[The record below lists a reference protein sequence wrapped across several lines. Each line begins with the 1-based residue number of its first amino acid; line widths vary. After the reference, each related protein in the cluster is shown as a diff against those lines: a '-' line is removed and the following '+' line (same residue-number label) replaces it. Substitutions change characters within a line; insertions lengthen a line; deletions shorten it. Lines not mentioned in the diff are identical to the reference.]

1 MGAELNYKI
10 VQANSSR
17 EAFYKAKEEA
27 VYWNGNN
34 PYNGDFNTCV
44 ECYDMRELKG
54 LDTFK
59 SWVEEEGEKRIAY
72 TYPLD
77 KGKYVIMA
85 WCAC

>member
-1 MGAELNYKI
+1 MGAELNYRI
-10 VQANSSR
+10 VEANSSR
-17 EAFYKAKEEA
+17 EAYDKAYQDA
-27 VYWNGNN
+27 VEWSGND

-44 ECYDMRELKG
+44 EYYDAKALKG

-59 SWVEEEGEKRIAY
+59 SWVEEFGEKRVAY

-77 KGKYVIMA
+77 KGKYAIMA

>member
-1 MGAELNYKI
+1 MGAELNYRI
-10 VQANSSR
+10 VEANSSR
-17 EAFYKAKEEA
+17 EAYDKAYQDA
-27 VYWNGNN
+27 VEWSGND

-44 ECYDMRELKG
+44 EYFDAKALKG

-59 SWVEEEGEKRIAY
+59 SWVEEYGEKRVAY

-77 KGKYVIMA
+77 KGKYAIMA